1 MSLDSKMKSK
11 TKARRDQII
20 ELTQERGNVSVEV
33 LTETL
38 GVSAQTIRRDINQ
51 LCSDNLLRRRHG
63 GVERFE
69 RQLNTP
75 YELRAVMNSEEKH
88 AIAKAV
94 AEMVPDGSTVF
105 ISIGSTP
112 AIVAEALSDKTG
124 LTVMTNN
131 LNAAMVLSNEPTNRI
146 IIPGGE
152 VRMPDRDVLGD
163 EVLAFFNSYRA
174 EFGIFGVAGVD
185 EDGGMLDF
193 HASEV
198 RVREAIRTHCK
209 TSILVMDSTKL
220 TRTAPAV
227 GGSIFD
233 VDQIIMDRHPG
244 DDFSALSERV
254 GDRLKLVGGEA
265 S

>member
-1 MSLDSKMKSK
+1 MGNEARAKSK
-11 TKARRDQII
+11 TEIRR
-20 ELTQERGNVSVEV
+20 ELILDKTTEQGHVSVEM
-33 LTETL
+33 LAELL

-51 LCSDNLLRRRHG
+51 LCSENLLRRKHG
-63 GVERFE
+63 GVESFE
-69 RQLNTP
+69 QQLNAP
-75 YELRAVMNSEEKH
+75 YQQRAETNYLEKL

-94 AEMVPDGSTVF
+94 ADVIPDGATVF

-112 AIVAEALSDKTG
+112 AIVAEALTEKSG

-131 LNAAMVLSNEPTNRI
+131 LNAAMVLSNEPSNRI

-163 EVLAFFNSYRA
+163 GVLEFFNSYRA
-174 EFGIFGVAGVD
+174 EYGIFGVAGVS

-220 TRTAPAV
+220 TRTAPAI

-233 VDQIIMDRHPG
+233 VDLIIMDQHPG
-244 DDFSALSERV
+244 DDFSALSDRV
-254 GDRLKLVGGEA
+254 GDRLKLVGGDA

>member
-1 MSLDSKMKSK
+1 MTVATKLKSK
-11 TKARRDQII
+11 TEIRREKII
-20 ELTQERGNVSVEV
+20 ELTQARGNVSVEL
-33 LTETL
+33 LTEIL
-38 GVSAQTIRRDINQ
+38 GVSSQTVRRDLNQ
-51 LCSDNLLRRRHG
+51 LCSENLLRRRHG
-63 GVERFE
+63 GVESFE
-69 RQLNTP
+69 EQLNAP
-75 YELRAVMNSEEKH
+75 YDLRAATNPTEKR

-94 AEMVPDGSTVF
+94 ADVIPDGATVF

-112 AIVAEALSDKTG
+112 AIVAEALTSKSG

-131 LNAAMVLSNEPTNRI
+131 LNAAMVLSNEPSNRI

-163 EVLAFFNSYRA
+163 GVLEFFNSYRA
-174 EFGIFGVAGVD
+174 EYGIFGVAGVS

-220 TRTAPAV
+220 TRTAPAI

-233 VDQIIMDRHPG
+233 VDLIIMDQHPG
-244 DDFSALSERV
+244 DDFSALSDRV
-254 GDRLKLVGGEA
+254 GDRLKLVGGDA

>member
-1 MSLDSKMKSK
+1 MKSK

-20 ELTQERGNVSVEV
+20 ELTQDRGNVSVEV

-75 YELRAVMNSEEKH
+75 YELRAVTNSEEKH

-112 AIVAEALSDKTG
+112 AIVAEALIEKNRTDGHDEQFERGDGTEQRANQSDHYSG
-124 LTVMTNN
+124 
-131 LNAAMVLSNEPTNRI
+131 R
-146 IIPGGE
+146 
-152 VRMPDRDVLGD
+152 
-163 EVLAFFNSYRA
+163 
-174 EFGIFGVAGVD
+174 
-185 EDGGMLDF
+185 
-193 HASEV
+193 
-198 RVREAIRTHCK
+198 
-209 TSILVMDSTKL
+209 
-220 TRTAPAV
+220 
-227 GGSIFD
+227 
-233 VDQIIMDRHPG
+233 
-244 DDFSALSERV
+244 
-254 GDRLKLVGGEA
+254 
-265 S
+265 

>member
-1 MSLDSKMKSK
+1 MTLDSKLKSK
-11 TKARRDQII
+11 TEIRRELII
-20 ELTQERGNVSVEV
+20 EMTQAKGNVSVEM
-33 LTETL
+33 LTEFL
-38 GVSAQTIRRDINQ
+38 GVSAQTVRRDINQ
-51 LCSDNLLRRRHG
+51 LCGENLLRRRHG
-63 GVERFE
+63 GVESFE
-69 RQLNTP
+69 RQLNAP
-75 YELRAVMNSEEKH
+75 YQQRALTKSAEKR
-88 AIAKAV
+88 AIARAV
-94 AEMVPDGSTVF
+94 AEIIPDGATIF

-112 AIVAEALSDKTG
+112 AIVAEALSQKSE

-131 LNAAMVLSNEPTNRI
+131 LNAAMTLSNEPSNRI

-152 VRMPDRDVLGD
+152 LRMPDRDILGD
-163 EVLAFFNSYRA
+163 GVLDFFNSYRA
-174 EFGIFGVAGVD
+174 EFGIFGVAGVS

-209 TSILVMDSTKL
+209 TSVLVMDSTKL

-254 GDRLKLVGGEA
+254 GDRLKLVGGEV
-265 S
+265 

>member
-1 MSLDSKMKSK
+1 MTLDSKLKSK
-11 TKARRDQII
+11 TEIRRELII
-20 ELTQERGNVSVEV
+20 EMTQAKGNVSVEM
-33 LTETL
+33 LTEFL
-38 GVSAQTIRRDINQ
+38 GVSAQTVRRDINQ
-51 LCSDNLLRRRHG
+51 LCGDNLLRRRHG
-63 GVERFE
+63 GVESFE
-69 RQLNTP
+69 RQLNDP
-75 YELRAVMNSEEKH
+75 YQQRAVTNSEAKH
-88 AIAKAV
+88 AIARAV
-94 AEMVPDGSTVF
+94 ADLIPDGSTVF

-112 AIVAEALSDKTG
+112 AIVAEALSKKTE

-131 LNAAMVLSNEPTNRI
+131 LNAAMTLSNEPSNRI

-152 VRMPDRDVLGD
+152 VRMPDRDILGD
-163 EVLAFFNSYRA
+163 GVLEFFNSYRA
-174 EFGIFGVAGVD
+174 EFGIFGVAGVS

-209 TSILVMDSTKL
+209 TSVLVMDSTKL

-233 VDQIIMDRHPG
+233 VDQIIMDQHPG

-254 GDRLKLVGGEA
+254 GDRLKLVGGEI
-265 S
+265 

>member
-1 MSLDSKMKSK
+1 MTLDSKLKSK
-11 TKARRDQII
+11 TEIRRELII
-20 ELTQERGNVSVEV
+20 EMTQAKGNVSVEM
-33 LTETL
+33 LTEFL
-38 GVSAQTIRRDINQ
+38 GVSAQTVRRDINQ
-51 LCSDNLLRRRHG
+51 LCGENLLRRRHG
-63 GVERFE
+63 GVESFE
-69 RQLNTP
+69 RQLNAP
-75 YELRAVMNSEEKH
+75 YQQRALTKSEEKR
-88 AIAKAV
+88 AIARAV
-94 AEMVPDGSTVF
+94 ADIIPDGATIF

-112 AIVAEALSDKTG
+112 AIVAEALTQKSE

-131 LNAAMVLSNEPTNRI
+131 LNAAMTLSNEPSNRI

-152 VRMPDRDVLGD
+152 LRMPDRDILGD
-163 EVLAFFNSYRA
+163 GVLDFFNSYRA
-174 EFGIFGVAGVD
+174 EFGIFGVAGVT

-209 TSILVMDSTKL
+209 TSVLVMDSTKL

-254 GDRLKLVGGEA
+254 GDRLKLVGGEV
-265 S
+265 